1 MITEEKNT
9 KVRAPAGCRAGGRHR
24 PLKYPFNR
32 FYAPFAVLA
41 LLAVAL
47 LALPAAAAAAAAAA
61 AVEASAGAEPSSCQN
76 VRLSDIGWTDVT
88 AMTAARPSIPT
99 CAPAMQRNVPT
110 SAGCCAT

>member
-1 MITEEKNT
+1 MITEEKST
-9 KVRAPAGCRAGGRHR
+9 KVRAPAGCRAGGRYR

-32 FYAPFAVLA
+32 FYGAFAVLA
-41 LLAVAL
+41 MLAVAL
-47 LALPAAAAAAAAAA
+47 LALPGAAAAAAAA

-99 CAPAMQRNVPT
+99 CAPAM
-110 SAGCCAT
+110 

>member
-47 LALPAAAAAAAAAA
+47 LALPAAAAPAAAAAAAAA

-76 VRLSDIGWTDVT
+76 VRLSDIGWADVT

-99 CAPAMQRNVPT
+99 CAPAMHRNVPT
-110 SAGCCAT
+110 S

>member
-47 LALPAAAAAAAAAA
+47 LALPAAAAAAAAA
-61 AVEASAGAEPSSCQN
+61 VEASAGAEPSSCQN

-99 CAPAMQRNVPT
+99 CAPAMQRNVP
-110 SAGCCAT
+110 